1 MIRPPPISTRTDT
14 LFPYTT
20 LFRSHPSH
28 AEDAPIPRVLVA
40 GRGCAAGAGRGP
52 GAARSLAGRRAALR
66 AGCKTEVGVG
76 RLVVPA
82 PRPGA
87 VSGHADAVLLDPGS
101 QLSAGARLDGVVL
114 AAGVAGGAGQAV
126 PVPRPRALAAMGGA
140 TGAASE

>member
-40 GRGCAAGAGRGP
+40 GVGCPAGAGRGP
-52 GAARSLAGRRAALR
+52 GPARSLAGRRAALR
-66 AGCKTEVGVG
+66 AGCKTDVGVG

-87 VSGHADAVLLDPGS
+87 VFGQAAAVLLAAGR
-101 QLSAGARLDGVVL
+101 QLRAGAQLDGGVP
-114 AAGVAGGAGQAV
+114 AAVVAGGAGHAV
-126 PVPRPRALAAMGGA
+126 ADLRPRAPA
-140 TGAASE
+140 